1 MHMTST
7 IDKKPNLTLDPGKLS
22 GHAVRIAT
30 ELNLHQSYSRAMKGL
45 PEHFESARLWY
56 FLYVCDHHF
65 SIAYGRPPVIHE
77 NNIITN
83 HVQFLQLPHVTQ
95 SDQRLHSQ
103 VAVFIILTDIYN
115 KFGPDVEDNLTED
128 DLIHVRHFNLR
139 LDQWRSDWQERLA
152 ANPHIGTYP
161 SKGVSLH
168 YFYARLQ
175 LNSLSLRGLKQEQDN
190 LSTSRRELASIA
202 ISSALM
208 ILRMTLEEPDIT
220 GAIVG
225 VPLYLHTM
233 ITYATVFLLKVQQK
247 WGGAQIGIDLLQIQD
262 LVSRVIN
269 LLQEA
274 KASQR
279 HLAHHIAVGLSKMLE
294 RSTTVEHQDSSSR
307 HNVHQNEASASASI
321 YEYRAPGNG
330 STVFDHPSLELYS
343 DIAGY
348 GQDFPFGFFD
358 VLSSTIP
365 EWK

>member
-1 MHMTST
+1 VCKDRYKTDT
-7 IDKKPNLTLDPGKLS
+7 RVGKLS
-22 GHAVRIAT
+22 GHAIRIAT
-30 ELNLHQSYSRAMKGL
+30 ELNLHQSYSRAMKGF

-77 NNIITN
+77 NATILN
-83 HVQFLQLPHVTQ
+83 HVQFLQLPNVTQ

-115 KFGPDVEDNLTED
+115 KFGPDVEDSLTEG

-152 ANPHIGTYP
+152 ANPYIGTYP

-175 LNSLSLRGLKQEQDN
+175 LNSLSLRGLKQDYDN

-202 ISSALM
+202 TSSAVM

-225 VPLYLHTM
+225 VHLYLHTM
-233 ITYATVFLLKVQQK
+233 ITYATMFLLKVQQR
-247 WGGAQIGIDLLQIQD
+247 WGGAQIGIDLMQIRD
-262 LVSRVIN
+262 LVGRVIN

-279 HLAHHIAVGLSKMLE
+279 HLAHHIAIGLSKMLD
-294 RSTTVEHQDSSSR
+294 RVVTVEHDNSSTAP
-307 HNVHQNEASASASI
+307 NYQNEASASASTD
-321 YEYRAPGNG
+321 EYSAPGNG
-330 STVFDHPSLELYS
+330 STVFEPGSLEMYG
-343 DIAGY
+343 DMAGY
-348 GQDFPFGFFD
+348 DQAFPFGFFD